1 MPLGKLKCKT
11 CYPQST
17 ECRRSGSTV
26 HRRAATSPR
35 ATRTHTIHVPDALPR
50 NCLATCVTQ
59 PCQTA
64 RASTAIGP
72 PPARSLPLSC
82 VIGAQAPPD
91 TAVRRRGSHA
101 RRGRFGGA
109 GQRAAGGYGCR
120 PSHRRGAVV
129 RARPSPPQLF
139 RGALVR
145 RASSQQPKRAHGRW
159 HRAQPLCW
167 RNCGRTQPH
176 RSRAAREAQGTPR
189 PSPPAQHTRAPVQL
203 WCATRAADTPRRAV
217 ADERD
222 RAHLLHPHM
231 QILYQIQHTRPPS
244 VWQALVT
251 IGQKEGFRGYF
262 RGAGGGRTR
271 RRRGGKGA
279 RCEGLGRE
287 P

>member
-1 MPLGKLKCKT
+1 MLSLVIAS
-11 CYPQST
+11 Q
-17 ECRRSGSTV
+17 
-26 HRRAATSPR
+26 
-35 ATRTHTIHVPDALPR
+35 
-50 NCLATCVTQ
+50 TCVTQ

-189 PSPPAQHTRAPVQL
+189 PSPPAQHTRARPCNCGAPRARL
-203 WCATRAADTPRRAV
+203 TRHVARLLTSAIVRTCCTRTCRFYTRYSTRGRRA
-217 ADERD
+217 
-222 RAHLLHPHM
+222 
-231 QILYQIQHTRPPS
+231 S
-244 VWQALVT
+244 
-251 IGQKEGFRGYF
+251 
-262 RGAGGGRTR
+262 GRR
-271 RRRGGKGA
+271 W
-279 RCEGLGRE
+279 
-287 P
+287 